1 MSQDAESDT
10 PDLEDAGMSEEEFEQ
25 LAATHSPDILR
36 GVQDKL
42 HQRSG
47 GRFYRDRFSR
57 MHSTTITIWI
67 TALVIV
73 GACALWLLF
82 N

>member
-10 PDLEDAGMSEEEFEQ
+10 PELDEAGMSEEEFEQ
-25 LAATHSPDILR
+25 LAATQSPDILR
-36 GVQDKL
+36 GVQNKL

-57 MHSTTITIWI
+57 MPSTTITIWI
-67 TALVIV
+67 TAILIV
-73 GACALWLLF
+73 GACALWLLL

>member
-1 MSQDAESDT
+1 MTEQETELD
-10 PDLEDAGMSEEEFEQ
+10 GMSEEEFEQ
-25 LAATHSPDILR
+25 LSAPDVPNILA

-57 MHSTTITIWI
+57 M
-67 TALVIV
+67 AGVGLVT
-73 GACALWLLF
+73 WLAVAAVVIIAAAGYLLLS
-82 N
+82 